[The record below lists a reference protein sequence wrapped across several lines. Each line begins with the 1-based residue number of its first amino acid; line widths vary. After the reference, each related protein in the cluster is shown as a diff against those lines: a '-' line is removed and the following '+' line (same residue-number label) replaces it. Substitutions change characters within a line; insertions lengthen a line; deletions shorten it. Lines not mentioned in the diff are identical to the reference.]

1 MKLVANLKLTPTPEQ
16 ESALRSTLERCN
28 EACNWLSQSAFEQ
41 GVFRQYNMHKSFYA
55 ELRSRFGLSAQVAVR
70 CIAKVA
76 DAYKLDQKKVRVF
89 RKHSAQPYDDRIFRF
104 VDKDMVSIWLLSGR
118 NKISFACGEHQ
129 RRLLEHRKG
138 EVDLMFVRGKWYI
151 CAVCDFDD
159 PGLLTTD
166 GMLGVDMGIANIA
179 SDSLGNQYS
188 GAVVEAYRARYAK
201 RRAEL
206 QRVGSR
212 AAKRR
217 LRKIGGKQQRFQKHQ
232 NHCISKAI
240 VSTAE
245 RYGMGIAL
253 EDLTHIRSRVKANKE
268 QRKRLHNWGFGQ
280 LRTFVEYKAKR
291 AGLPVETVDPRNTS
305 RACFECGHVSKSN
318 RKTQS
323 EFRCQVCG
331 HSNNADLN
339 AARNIAGRV
348 LVNAPESFSHR
359 NVLGAVKSPVL

>member
-1 MKLVANLKLTPTPEQ
+1 MKLVANLKLTPSPEQ
-16 ESALRSTLERCN
+16 ESALKNTLERCN

-41 GVFRQYNMHKSFYA
+41 GVFRQYDMHKAFYA
-55 ELRSRFGLSAQVAVR
+55 ELRARFSLSAQVAVR

-76 DAYKLDQKKVRVF
+76 DAYKIDQEKVRTF
-89 RKHSAQPYDDRIFRF
+89 RKYSAQPYDDRIFRF
-104 VDKDMVSIWLLSGR
+104 VGGDMVSIWLLAGR
-118 NKISFACGEHQ
+118 EKISFACGEHQ
-129 RRLLEHRKG
+129 RKLLAHRKG

-159 PGLLTTD
+159 PGLLTPD
-166 GMLGVDMGIANIA
+166 GMLGIDMGIVNIA
-179 SDSLGNQYS
+179 SDSVGNQYS
-188 GAVVEAYRARYAK
+188 GAGVEAYRARYAK

-217 LRKIGGKQQRFQKHQ
+217 LRHMSGKQQRFQKHQ

-245 RYGMGIAL
+245 RYGIGIAL
-253 EDLTHIRSRVKANKE
+253 EDLAHIRSRVKASKE

-280 LRTFVEYKAKR
+280 LRDFVEYKAKR
-291 AGLPVETVDPRNTS
+291 AGLVVETVDPRNTS
-305 RACFECGHVSKSN
+305 RTCPECGHVSKSN

-331 HSNNADLN
+331 HSCNADLN

-348 LVNAPESFSHR
+348 PVNVPESFSHR
-359 NVLGAVKSPVL
+359 SVLGAVKSSIL